1 MSDRLV
7 DRARRSSH
15 AALPPATRTV
25 LVRGAAVRVAELG
38 TAEDASTSPL
48 VLVAGL
54 AGSGETWCRV
64 APALAAAGRRVVLV
78 DLPGF
83 GALGGHRRLLPIPQQ
98 AEWLAALLDAG
109 EWGLPGGPGAAGGVD
124 VVGYSLGGSV
134 AARVAAARPELVRR
148 LVLVAPA
155 GVPSQRGQLP
165 DFASL
170 LHMAWLAGPSFWPN
184 LARDARRAGLRSIV
198 AAAREV
204 RLDDAT
210 ALLPRIVAPTLILRG
225 DRDTL
230 VPRGDVE
237 RIAALVPGARLETL
251 PHTGHGSMAECPGAL
266 AAAILAFVA

>member
-1 MSDRLV
+1 MPARHLPV
-7 DRARRSSH
+7 ARAVQ
-15 AALPPATRTV
+15 LPG
-25 LVRGAAVRVAELG
+25 GAEVPVGELG
-38 TAEDASTSPL
+38 SGEPAL

-109 EWGLPGGPGAAGGVD
+109 EWSLPGGPGAAGGVD

-134 AARVAAARPELVRR
+134 AARVAAARSELVRR

-165 DFASL
+165 DFAS
-170 LHMAWLAGPSFWPN
+170 
-184 LARDARRAGLRSIV
+184 
-198 AAAREV
+198 
-204 RLDDAT
+204 
-210 ALLPRIVAPTLILRG
+210 
-225 DRDTL
+225 DRKS
-230 VPRGDVE
+230 VV
-237 RIAALVPGARLETL
+237 
-251 PHTGHGSMAECPGAL
+251 
-266 AAAILAFVA
+266 